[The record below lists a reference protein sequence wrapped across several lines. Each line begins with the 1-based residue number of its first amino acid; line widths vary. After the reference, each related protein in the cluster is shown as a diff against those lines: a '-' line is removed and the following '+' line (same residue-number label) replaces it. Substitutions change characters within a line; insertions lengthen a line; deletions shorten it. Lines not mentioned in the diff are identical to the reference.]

1 MSKISI
7 EQITNYLEKM
17 VATLSGDRG
26 RTAADLNKL
35 LGMIRGDVE
44 PGSPGVQPLK
54 SVASKN
60 VRMAPTAA
68 TPKPKAKAK
77 EKVEAKT
84 ESKAVKVEENQE
96 PDSEFDPNIV
106 LKK

>member
-1 MSKISI
+1 MRKINI

-44 PGSPGVQPLK
+44 PGSPGIQPRK
-54 SVASKN
+54 PVASRN
-60 VRMAPTAA
+60 VQMASTAA
-68 TPKPKAKAK
+68 TPKPKVKAKATVETTTATKPDEK
-77 EKVEAKT
+77 EDDPALAPDTV
-84 ESKAVKVEENQE
+84 SKR
-96 PDSEFDPNIV
+96 
-106 LKK
+106 

>member
-7 EQITNYLEKM
+7 EQITNYLEQM

-44 PGSPGVQPLK
+44 LGSPGIQPLK
-54 SVASKN
+54 PVASRN
-60 VRMAPTAA
+60 VQMASTAA

-77 EKVEAKT
+77 AKT

-106 LKK
+106 AKK

>member
-1 MSKISI
+1 MSKINI

-44 PGSPGVQPLK
+44 LGSPGIQPRK
-54 SVASKN
+54 PVASRN
-60 VRMAPTAA
+60 VRMASTAA
-68 TPKPKAKAK
+68 TPKPKAKVK

-84 ESKAVKVEENQE
+84 ESKADEKEEE
-96 PDSEFDPNIV
+96 SVPAPATVS
-106 LKK
+106 KR

>member
-1 MSKISI
+1 MSKINI
-7 EQITNYLEKM
+7 EQITNYLEQM

-44 PGSPGVQPLK
+44 LGSPGIQPLQP
-54 SVASKN
+54 VASRN
-60 VRMAPTAA
+60 VQMASTAA

-77 EKVEAKT
+77 AKATVETTT
-84 ESKAVKVEENQE
+84 ESKADKKEEEQVPALTNV
-96 PDSEFDPNIV
+96 S
-106 LKK
+106 KR